1 MVYGVVMSEAP
12 KPPRGD
18 EAMGKLV
25 AGASSFADRV
35 RAQAGVDV
43 RELIDPDGEA
53 VASLVDVEGS
63 AGAAALALPIDV
75 ITFDSWVLGNIGD
88 RDELDL
94 DVGAHRDLWFAF
106 GAWIGEALR
115 MRHGGFWLLP
125 AEDPMSWRLGFSK
138 ILLEIAPHVFAER
151 LLRAGQGMTR
161 RMLAEIE
168 RIRTLHE
175 EQADADGGKAKDRYA
190 PQHYARLHSVPLA
203 QWMVLDIARVGAV
216 WGKDDAAKLRALVAD
231 EGKKLP
237 PQNAPI
243 LAKVDEALAKLEADK
258 PAAQQIND
266 RGLYEAVAQIV
277 GLRRATAPVAVDI
290 LEKIVLPALHMGV
303 PDKFPPLGEDDLASI
318 KKGTDLFAV
327 MVDVV
332 PFQHQAQ
339 EGGFLGA
346 FTAEDMTT
354 PYADRGNLELGKGD
368 WVGINPGRIR
378 PMLEKL
384 DPNKLLLAFER
395 FVDYVGKQ
403 PGVPRLGEVG
413 RALAESTARCLM
425 DLRAA
430 VGSLGEGKLLVFRLL
445 PPPS

>member
-1 MVYGVVMSEAP
+1 MAEGHRARGEATLG
-12 KPPRGD
+12 RI
-18 EAMGKLV
+18 V

-35 RAQAGVDV
+35 RSQAGVDV

-94 DVGAHRDLWFAF
+94 DVESHKELWFGF

-115 MRHGGFWLLP
+115 MRHGGFWLL
-125 AEDPMSWRLGFSK
+125 AGDDPLGWRLGFSK

-161 RMLAEIE
+161 RLLSEIE
-168 RIRTLHE
+168 RIRGLHE
-175 EQADADGGKAKDRYA
+175 EQAQQDGGKAKDRYA
-190 PQHYARLHSVPLA
+190 PQHYARLHTVPLA
-203 QWMVLDIARVGAV
+203 QWMVLDMPKIA
-216 WGKDDAAKLRALVAD
+216 AAWAKKTAGELRALVAA

-243 LAKVDEALAKLEADK
+243 LAKVDETIAKLDPAK
-258 PAAQQIND
+258 PAAGQLAD

-277 GLRRATAPVAVDI
+277 GLRRATAPVAVDV
-290 LEKIVLPALHMGV
+290 LEKVVLPALHMGI
-303 PDKFPPLGEDDLASI
+303 PDKLPPLGEDDLENV

-332 PFQHQAQ
+332 PFAHPAQ

-346 FTAEDMTT
+346 LAAEDMTT

-368 WVGINPGRIR
+368 WVGINAARLR
-378 PMLEKL
+378 PMLEKF
-384 DPNKLLLAFER
+384 DANKLLLAFEK
-395 FVDYVGKQ
+395 FADYVAKQ
-403 PGVPRLGEVG
+403 PGAPRLPEVG
-413 RALAESTARCLM
+413 RALAESTARALL

-430 VGSLGEGKLLVFRLL
+430 VLGLGEGHMLVFRLL
-445 PPPS
+445 PPPA

>member
-1 MVYGVVMSEAP
+1 MSEAP
-12 KPPRGD
+12 KARGD
-18 EAMGKLV
+18 EVTGKLV

-43 RELIDPDGEA
+43 RELIDPDGDA
-53 VASLVDVEGS
+53 VGSIVDVEGS

-88 RDELDL
+88 RDELEL
-94 DVGAHRDLWFAF
+94 DVGAHRDLWFSF

-115 MRHGGFWLLP
+115 MRHGGFWLFPSDDP
-125 AEDPMSWRLGFSK
+125 ATWRLGFAK

-161 RMLAEIE
+161 RMLAEME
-168 RIRTLHE
+168 RIRQLHE
-175 EQADADGGKAKDRYA
+175 EQAEADGGKAKDRYA
-190 PQHYARLHSVPLA
+190 PQHYARLHTVPLA
-203 QWMVLDIARVGAV
+203 QWMVLDMSRIQTV
-216 WGKDDAAKLRALVAD
+216 WGKESAGALRKLVAA

-237 PQNAPI
+237 PQNTPI

-258 PAAQQIND
+258 PAAAQMQD

-277 GLRRATAPVAVDI
+277 GLKRATAPVAVDI
-290 LEKIVLPALHMGV
+290 LEKIVLPALHMGI
-303 PDKFPPLGEDDLASI
+303 PDKFPPLGDDDLASL

-332 PFQHQAQ
+332 PFQHQSQ

-346 FTAEDMTT
+346 FSAEDMTT

-368 WVGINPGRIR
+368 WVGINATRLR

-384 DPNKLLLAFER
+384 DPNKLLLSFER
-395 FVDYVGKQ
+395 FVDYVAKQ

-430 VGSLGEGKLLVFRLL
+430 IGALGEGKLLVFRLL
-445 PPPS
+445 PPPT

>member
-12 KPPRGD
+12 KARGD

-43 RELIDPDGEA
+43 RELIDPDGES

-115 MRHGGFWLLP
+115 MRHGGFWLL
-125 AEDPMSWRLGFSK
+125 ASEDPASWRLGFSK

-168 RIRTLHE
+168 RIRALHD

-190 PQHYARLHSVPLA
+190 PQHYARLHTVPLA
-203 QWMVLDIARVGAV
+203 QWMVLDVARVSAV
-216 WGKDDAAKLRALVAD
+216 WTKETAGKLRALVAE

-243 LAKVDEALAKLEADK
+243 LAKVDEALGKLEADK
-258 PAAQQIND
+258 PAATQIGD
-266 RGLYEAVAQIV
+266 RGLYEAD
-277 GLRRATAPVAVDI
+277 R
-290 LEKIVLPALHMGV
+290 K
-303 PDKFPPLGEDDLASI
+303 S
-318 KKGTDLFAV
+318 
-327 MVDVV
+327 VV
-332 PFQHQAQ
+332 
-339 EGGFLGA
+339 
-346 FTAEDMTT
+346 
-354 PYADRGNLELGKGD
+354 
-368 WVGINPGRIR
+368 
-378 PMLEKL
+378 
-384 DPNKLLLAFER
+384 
-395 FVDYVGKQ
+395 
-403 PGVPRLGEVG
+403 
-413 RALAESTARCLM
+413 
-425 DLRAA
+425 
-430 VGSLGEGKLLVFRLL
+430 
-445 PPPS
+445 